1 MQSFMLSV
9 PSGGQSQYGDY
20 CTTSDETVSI
30 GGNEKNDLFSGQG
43 MHSPGEALHLRGDTL
58 RFALAS
64 VTEPFSFPCQE
75 PTRNRNR
82 MGSVKK
88 KRRKKIAKHK
98 RRKQLK
104 ALRHKKK

>member
-1 MQSFMLSV
+1 LRQDNYITSGSALSIV
-9 PSGGQSQYGDY
+9 GG
-20 CTTSDETVSI
+20 
-30 GGNEKNDLFSGQG
+30 EKNANFSGRAT
-43 MHSPGEALHLRGDTL
+43 HSLREALHLRGDTL
-58 RFALAS
+58 RFVLARVPES
-64 VTEPFSFPCQE
+64 NSFPC
-75 PTRNRNR
+75 PGTNKDRNR